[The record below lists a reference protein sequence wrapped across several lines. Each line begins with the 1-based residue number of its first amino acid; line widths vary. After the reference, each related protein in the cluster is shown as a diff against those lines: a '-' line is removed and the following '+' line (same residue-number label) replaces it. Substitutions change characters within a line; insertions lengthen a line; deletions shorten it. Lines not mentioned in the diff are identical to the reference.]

1 MNTFA
6 SVSAEVALEQCS
18 VSAELCLIKD
28 VEDSLKTSCDVFQK
42 WSDQEYDMLTSTAFS
57 LFSAAFLKKTAGQTS

>member
-1 MNTFA
+1 MNSFA

-28 VEDSLKTSCDVFQK
+28 VEDSLKTSCDVF
-42 WSDQEYDMLTSTAFS
+42 
-57 LFSAAFLKKTAGQTS
+57 